1 MTVDQMSVGQV
12 AVGKM
17 TIGQMPKNLGRNG
30 LRFFW
35 LSFDW

>member
-1 MTVDQMSVGQV
+1 MTVDQMSVKQV

-30 LRFFW
+30 L
-35 LSFDW
+35 